1 MRTEIVEIGGK
12 QYTIPEAKR
21 KANAKWRQLFQ
32 AQFTEV
38 ADLIEGLP
46 ETSLSSATAVGDLI
60 RQIVNKVGGSV
71 DQMAELVFSY
81 APELAAEREQ
91 IEEEAYDSEI
101 MAAFT
106 AVLKLAYPFG
116 SLIEMVSGLISLG
129 QGTKGTL
136 PNSSSANTDS
146 TMPT

>member
-12 QYTIPEAKR
+12 SYTINEAKR
-21 KANAKWRQLFQ
+21 KANAKWRQSFQ
-32 AQFTEV
+32 VQFTEV

-46 ETSLSSATAVGDLI
+46 GTEMTSQAIGQLI
-60 RQIVNKVGGSV
+60 RQITSKIGGSV
-71 DQMAELVFSY
+71 DEMAALVFAYS
-81 APELAAEREQ
+81 PELAADKET

-116 SLIEMVSGLISLG
+116 SLIEMVSGLSSLG
-129 QGTKGTL
+129 QGTKETSL
-136 PNSSSANTDS
+136 NSSSAS
-146 TMPT
+146 TG

>member
-1 MRTEIVEIGGK
+1 MRTESVVIGDK
-12 QYTIPEAKR
+12 EYTIREMKR
-21 KANAKWRQLFQ
+21 KANAKWRLLFQ

-46 ETSLSSATAVGDLI
+46 KTELNTTAVGELI
-60 RQIVNKVGGSV
+60 RQITTRVGGSV
-71 DQMAELVFSY
+71 DRLAELVFAYS
-81 APELAAEREQ
+81 PELNADRET

-116 SLIEMVSGLISLG
+116 SVVQTLSGLSALG
-129 QGTKGTL
+129 QKGKPTSQS
-136 PNSSSANTDS
+136 SSSANTD
-146 TMPT
+146 

>member
-1 MRTEIVEIGGK
+1 MRTETIEIGDVK
-12 QYTIPEAKR
+12 YTVRELKR
-21 KANAKWRQLFQ
+21 KANAKWRLAFQ

-46 ETSLSSATAVGDLI
+46 QTDLTPAAI
-60 RQIVNKVGGSV
+60 GNLVRQITNKVGGSV
-71 DQMAELVFSY
+71 DEMAELVFAYS
-81 APELAAEREQ
+81 AELNKDRDT

-116 SLIEMVSGLISLG
+116 SLVEMVSGLSSLG
-129 QGTKGTL
+129 REAKATS
-136 PNSSSANTDS
+136 PNSSSVNTD
-146 TMPT
+146 